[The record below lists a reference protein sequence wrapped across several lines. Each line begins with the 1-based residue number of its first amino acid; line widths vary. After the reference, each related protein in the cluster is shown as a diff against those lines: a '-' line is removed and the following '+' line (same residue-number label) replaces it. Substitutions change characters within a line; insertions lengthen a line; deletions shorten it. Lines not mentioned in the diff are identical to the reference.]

1 MDAYVGDS
9 SAMVRLA
16 AYLPKVARSDA
27 KVLITGETGTGKER
41 LAEALH
47 ALSTRARE
55 PMIRVNCAALPDAL
69 IESELFGYERGAFT
83 GAQISYPGKL
93 RLAGRGTVFL
103 DEIGEM
109 SLFAQAKLLRVLES
123 GTVFPLGGRRDMPM
137 EARFIAATNQDLE
150 PLVARGAFRADLFYR
165 LNVARLQMPPL
176 RERREDIVGLFDHFV
191 REFTAGRGVTAVGAS
206 AELRQCLLAYD
217 WPGNVRELRNLVEV
231 IFIDPPRGEI
241 GLNHIPDTFRRLFS
255 NYRITRPSERDRM
268 LAALTTSHWNKSRA
282 AADLNWSRM
291 TLYRKLRQYELKDA
305 TSLPGRSRP

>member
-1 MDAYVGDS
+1 MDAYVGYN
-9 SAMVRLA
+9 SAMARLA

-47 ALSTRARE
+47 ALSDRAAE
-55 PMIRVNCAALPDAL
+55 PMISVNCAALPDTL

-83 GAQISYPGKL
+83 GAQSSYPGKL
-93 RLAGRGTVFL
+93 RLAKRGTVFL

-123 GTVFPLGGRRDMPM
+123 GTVFPLGGSRSVKV

-150 PLVARGAFRADLFYR
+150 PLVARGEFRADLFYR
-165 LNVARLQMPPL
+165 LNVARLQLPPL
-176 RERREDIVGLFDHFV
+176 RDRREDIVGLFDYFV
-191 REFTAGRGVTAVGAS
+191 TEFNANRGGVVTGTS
-206 AELRQCLLAYD
+206 AELRRCLLAYD

-231 IFIDPPRGEI
+231 IFIEPPSGEI
-241 GLNHIPDTFRRLFS
+241 GLEHIPDTFRRLFTK
-255 NYRITRPSERDRM
+255 YRATGQTERDRM
-268 LAALTTSHWNKSRA
+268 LAALATTNWNKSRA

-291 TLYRKLRQYELKDA
+291 TLYRKLRQYELSDTA
-305 TSLPGRSRP
+305 SLSV